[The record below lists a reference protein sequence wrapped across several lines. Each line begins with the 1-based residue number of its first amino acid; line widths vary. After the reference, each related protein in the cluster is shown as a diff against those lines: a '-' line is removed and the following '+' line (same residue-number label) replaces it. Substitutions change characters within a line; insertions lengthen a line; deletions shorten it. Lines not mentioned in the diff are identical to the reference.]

1 MPRRQ
6 RKTWIIYPEYF
17 DKNNS
22 RSDGRKVPKE
32 LAVKNPNIEEIGR
45 VLDEMDVPNRIEKHA
60 QHPAHWY
67 EENGRLIIP
76 KQQENKEGFLD
87 ILAEEL
93 KERH

>member
-17 DKNNS
+17 DRSNS
-22 RSDGRKVPKE
+22 RSNGRRVPKN
-32 LAVKNPNIEEIGR
+32 LAVKNPKIEDIAQ

-76 KQQENKEGFLD
+76 KQQEKKDEFLYL
-87 ILAEEL
+87 LAEEL
-93 KERH
+93 RKRH

>member
-17 DKNNS
+17 DKNKS
-22 RSDGRKVPKE
+22 RSDGRKVPIE
-32 LAVKNPNIEEIGR
+32 LAVKNPHIEEIGK
-45 VLDEMDVPNRIEKHA
+45 VLSEMDVPNRIEKHA
-60 QHPAHWY
+60 QHPANWY

-76 KQQENKEGFLD
+76 KQQEKKEEFLD